1 MNDMDLTVGRGRRP
15 LGASKSLIDHRLLFR
30 LYRRLFGAE
39 DMHSHYR
46 WDAVAPFIEMNAVRT
61 LEVGGGDGRISFEI
75 AARGHQAPIV
85 MTEFDPDSV
94 AEAQAIAS
102 AGGFTQVEVSQ
113 QDLRQLGMGPGFDQA
128 LAIDVLEHIE
138 DDVLAI
144 SEIARALEPGG
155 RLVVSVP
162 TPRYPGVFGRDFH
175 ESLGHVRDGYW
186 LEELQAKLADA
197 GLHVTEHRY
206 YTGTWLSRACRLFYG
221 RGIPYVVGVLWA
233 PLARPLLR
241 RTERSVGRDDACS
254 LALMAIRRS

>member
-1 MNDMDLTVGRGRRP
+1 MNGMDLSVGRRRPP
-15 LGASKSLIDHRLLFR
+15 LGASKSLIDHRLAFR

-46 WDAVAPFIEMNAVRT
+46 WAAVAPLIEMNAVRT

-75 AARGHQAPIV
+75 AARGHRAPIV
-85 MTEFDPDSV
+85 MTEFDPASV
-94 AEAQAIAS
+94 AEAKAIAF

-138 DDVLAI
+138 DDELAMR
-144 SEIARALEPGG
+144 EIARALEPGG

-162 TPRYPGVFGRDFH
+162 TPRYPEVFGRDFH
-175 ESLGHVRDGYW
+175 EHLGHVRDGYW
-186 LEELQAKLADA
+186 LEELQAKLANA
-197 GLHVTEHRY
+197 GLQVTEHRY

-221 RGIPYVVGVLWA
+221 RGIPYVIGVVWA

-241 RTERSVGRDDACS
+241 RTDRHVRPDQACS
-254 LALMAIRRS
+254 LALVAVKA